1 MITQPHKRA
10 SGLKQADVGART
22 LTPSMAIIA
31 IIKGCLLCPWLPSP
45 LCPGGLTHRIVA
57 EELTVA
63 AVTELPIAGV
73 GGGRGA
79 RAALRAAILFLSQTL
94 ICLTGQA
101 TVCKSVP
108 LAPRV
113 PAAREK
119 GPEVRLGGVGTEHS
133 RSLEKYPHPSHHPA
147 ALHLTHQGLL

>member
-1 MITQPHKRA
+1 M
-10 SGLKQADVGART
+10 
-22 LTPSMAIIA
+22 
-31 IIKGCLLCPWLPSP
+31 
-45 LCPGGLTHRIVA
+45 A

-79 RAALRAAILFLSQTL
+79 GAALRAAILFLSQTL
-94 ICLTGQA
+94 IGLTGQA
-101 TVCKSVP
+101 TVCKFVP

-119 GPEVRLGGVGTEHS
+119 GPEVRVGGVGTEQS
-133 RSLEKYPHPSHHPA
+133 RSLEKHPSPQPPFQLPSA
-147 ALHLTHQGLL
+147 CCINASCKGQSLVRASGITNVKADPVEVPCIPLCDGAVSILL